1 MTVLLTVADVLSG
14 ALGQTWL
21 VLTRVAGGLVLFA
34 AVWLLARAVRGVLDR
49 ALSRRRVRADMAL
62 LTSRAIYAGMVG
74 LGVFLFVSV
83 ALGNAL
89 VGVAGVLLA
98 AAVTS
103 LGLQDLFRN
112 YVSGFYV
119 LTEGNVRVGD
129 LIETGGYRGVVTE
142 VQMRVTYLRG
152 AGGEVIVVPNS
163 ELFTKTLS
171 VSPAPP
177 GWGSSPPPR
186 PPAGPPS
193 PPAPA

>member
-1 MTVLLTVADVLSG
+1 MTDVLAG
-14 ALGQTWL
+14 VLGQTWQ

-34 AVWLLARAVRGVLDR
+34 AVWLVARAVRGVLDR
-49 ALSRRRVRADMAL
+49 ALSRRSVRADMAL
-62 LTSRAIYAGMVG
+62 LTGRAIYAGMIG
-74 LGVFLFVSV
+74 LGVFLFVAV

-119 LTEGNVRVGD
+119 LTERNVRVGD

-152 AGGEVIVVPNS
+152 AAGEVIVVPNS
-163 ELFTKTLS
+163 ELFTRTLS

-177 GWGSSPPPR
+177 GWGSPPPPESPGTR
-186 PPAGPPS
+186 PPS
-193 PPAPA
+193 PPTST

>member
-1 MTVLLTVADVLSG
+1 MAALLTMTDVLAG
-14 ALGQTWL
+14 VLGQTWE

-34 AVWLLARAVRGVLDR
+34 VIWLVARAVQGVLDR
-49 ALSRRRVRADMAL
+49 ALSRRSVRADVAL
-62 LTSRAIYAGMVG
+62 LAGRVIYAGMIG
-74 LGVFLFVSV
+74 LGVFLFVAV

-119 LTEGNVRVGD
+119 LTEGNVRIGD

-142 VQMRVTYLRG
+142 VRMRVTYLRG
-152 AGGEVIVVPNS
+152 AAGEVIVVPNS
-163 ELFTKTLS
+163 ELFTKTLV
-171 VSPAPP
+171 VSPVPP
-177 GWGSSPPPR
+177 GWGTPSQPEPSPK
-186 PPAGPPS
+186 PPS
-193 PPAPA
+193 P